1 MSRFI
6 PARNVFTK
14 NAAILSN
21 HYLTHQLEG
30 DRRSPY
36 AIPYGDQVSHRTVCR
51 TIRFYS
57 RNYHRFHVD

>member
-30 DRRSPY
+30 DRRSPL
-36 AIPYGDQVSHRTVCR
+36 
-51 TIRFYS
+51 
-57 RNYHRFHVD
+57 RNTLRRPGLTSYRLPDNPIL